1 MNAAAINYTVPE
13 SHAFSDTVK
22 RAASL
27 LYARLL
33 RMHNAN
39 TNTAT
44 WICNRANQLKDML
57 KDGTEDKRLA
67 DMLFVFTACRS
78 KGEEKNSIRQKV
90 QDVANDYTYSLG
102 FEQLSTRSI
111 ELMIWRFF
119 VLRELYY
126 MLAKQLRKI
135 EGKTENESFIIK
147 EIVISPYTL
156 QNEFTRLGGY
166 CLQNNPAQLILS

>member
-1 MNAAAINYTVPE
+1 MNAAAINYPVPE
-13 SHAFSDTVK
+13 SHAFPDTVK

-33 RMHNAN
+33 RMHSTN
-39 TNTAT
+39 THTAT

-57 KDGTEDKRLA
+57 KDSTEDKRLT

-78 KGEEKNSIRQKV
+78 KGEARNSIQQKI

-102 FEQLSTRSI
+102 YELLSTRST

-126 MLAKQLRKI
+126 MLAKQFRKI
-135 EGKTENESFIIK
+135 EGKTEKESFSIK

-156 QNEFTRLGGY
+156 QNEFARLGGY
-166 CLQNNPAQLILS
+166 CLQDNPAQLILS